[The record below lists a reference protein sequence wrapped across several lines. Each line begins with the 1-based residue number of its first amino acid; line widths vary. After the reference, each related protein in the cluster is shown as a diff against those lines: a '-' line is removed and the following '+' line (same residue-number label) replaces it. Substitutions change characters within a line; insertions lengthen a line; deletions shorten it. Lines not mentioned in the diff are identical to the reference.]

1 MVLEMMVMKLVMVMV
16 MVMVMAMVMVM
27 VVEIMG
33 KALPNGLRPC
43 ERPMVTE
50 IQVL

>member
-1 MVLEMMVMKLVMVMV
+1 MADFIMVLEMMVMKLV
-16 MVMVMAMVMVM
+16 MVMVM

>member
-1 MVLEMMVMKLVMVMV
+1 MVLEMMVMKLVMV
-16 MVMVMAMVMVM
+16 MVMVM